1 MMNPSFDALARR
13 RFLAALAAATAGQ
26 LAATSAWAQGAFPSK
41 PITIVVP
48 FAPGG
53 PTDASARVIGRAMSA
68 LLGQPVIIENK
79 PGGGGMLGTT
89 QVAQAQA
96 DGYTLL
102 WGGTSSLAVAP
113 SLYPNLKFD
122 PQKSFAPVGIAT
134 RGAMILVGKPSLPP
148 NNVKELVAYAKEK
161 QLNMGNGGTGT
172 VTHLVAEYFRE
183 LTGIKML
190 NVPYRGGGPAIT
202 DLMAGVLDT
211 DFDNAAFLVPYIK
224 AGKLKAYA
232 VTGTE
237 RHKDFPDLPTVAEAF
252 GGNFEAYSWFGLFA
266 PAKTPEDVM
275 STLAIAMAKANFD
288 GEVRKSL
295 VASGLEP
302 AGVAR
307 SDARKFVAAD
317 IRRWSGIIERANVKI
332 D

>member
-1 MMNPSFDALARR
+1 MNRVPDTLARR
-13 RFLAALAAATAGQ
+13 RFLAALGAVAVGQAVSPAA
-26 LAATSAWAQGAFPSK
+26 LAQGSFPNR
-41 PITIVVP
+41 PITILVP
-48 FAPGG
+48 FAAGG
-53 PTDASARVIGRAMSA
+53 PTDASARVIGRAMSV

-89 QVAQAQA
+89 QVAQATP

-148 NNVKELVAYAKEK
+148 NNIKELVAYAKEK
-161 QLNMGNGGTGT
+161 PLNMGNGGTGT

-224 AGKLKAYA
+224 AGKLKPYA

-237 RHKDFPDLPTVAEAF
+237 RHKDFPDLPTVAEVY

-266 PAKTPEDVM
+266 PAQTPEDVV

-288 GEVRKSL
+288 SEVRKSL

-302 AGVAR
+302 AGVGR
-307 SDARKFVAAD
+307 GDAQKFVAAD
-317 IRRWSGIIERANVKI
+317 IRRWSGIISRANVKI

>member
-1 MMNPSFDALARR
+1 MNHSQDTFPRR
-13 RFLAALAAATAGQ
+13 KFLAALGAATTGQ
-26 LAATSAWAQGAFPSK
+26 LAGASSWAQGVFPSR
-41 PITIVVP
+41 PITILVP

-53 PTDASARVIGRAMSA
+53 PTDASARVIGRAMSG

-89 QVAQAQA
+89 FVAQAPA

-134 RGAMILVGKPSLPP
+134 RGALILVGKPAFPP
-148 NNVKELVAYAKEK
+148 NNVKELVAYAKDR

-211 DFDNAAFLVPYIK
+211 AFDNAAFLVPYIK
-224 AGKLKAYA
+224 AGRLKPYA

-252 GGNFEAYSWFGLFA
+252 GGDFEAYSWFGLFA
-266 PAKTPEDVM
+266 PAKTPDEVV

-288 GEVRKSL
+288 GEVRKTL
-295 VASGLEP
+295 VAAGLEP
-302 AGVAR
+302 ASVAR
-307 SDARKFVAAD
+307 SDAQKFVAAD
-317 IRRWSGIIERANVKI
+317 IRRWSGIITRANVKI
-332 D
+332 E